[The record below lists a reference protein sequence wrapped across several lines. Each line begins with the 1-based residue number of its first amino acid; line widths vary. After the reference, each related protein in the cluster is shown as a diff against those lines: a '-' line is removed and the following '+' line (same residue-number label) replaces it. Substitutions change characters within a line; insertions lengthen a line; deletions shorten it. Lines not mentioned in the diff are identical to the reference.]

1 MQIDSLKYFYE
12 VAELKSI
19 SKAANNSHISQ
30 PALSHQLSK
39 LEKELGAKLLE
50 RSNKGVKLTSQGEI
64 LYNYAREILISHN
77 NLIEEISANNSIK
90 KEIEITNSSMY
101 ANFLV
106 SNLAKDIGK
115 IFKNFN
121 VIINNQLEINE
132 QVLLL
137 HNRSDVVVGSKMI
150 YDVDL
155 SSNYIGS
162 DKLILISKQEIK
174 KDKLDKLSVAL
185 LDDNLSISKRELE
198 KLDKSKICLKTNSLD
213 TVREYLN
220 NSNTAAIVPKIA
232 VEGEL
237 GTGIFKDLECREYE
251 IEYDLFI
258 TYKKD
263 IESSLKKKINMFK
276 NELERI
282 LNKESI
288 LKNRQ

>member
-64 LYNYAREILISHN
+64 LYNYAREIIISHN
-77 NLIEEISANNSIK
+77 NLIEEISANNFIK
-90 KEIEITNSSMY
+90 EEIEITNSSMY

-106 SNLAKDIGK
+106 SNIAKDIGK

-137 HNRSDVVVGSKMI
+137 HNRADVVVGSKMI

-174 KDKLDKLSVAL
+174 KDKLDKLSIAL
-185 LDDNLSISKRELE
+185 LDDNLSISKNELK
-198 KLDKSKICLKTNSLD
+198 KLDRSKICLTTNSLD
-213 TVREYLN
+213 TIREYLN

-232 VEGEL
+232 VQTEL
-237 GTGIFKDLECREYE
+237 ETGILKNLECREYE

-263 IESSLKKKINMFK
+263 IENSLKKKVNIFK

-282 LNKESI
+282 LNKESL

>member
-106 SNLAKDIGK
+106 SNIAKDIGK

-162 DKLILISKQEIK
+162 DKLILISKQEVK

-185 LDDNLSISKRELE
+185 LGDNLSISKRELE

-232 VEGEL
+232 VQAEL
-237 GTGIFKDLECREYE
+237 ETGILKDLECREYE

-263 IESSLKKKINMFK
+263 IENSLKKKINMFK

-282 LNKESI
+282 LNKENI

>member
-77 NLIEEISANNSIK
+77 NLIEEISANNFSK
-90 KEIEITNSSMY
+90 EEIEITNSSMY

-106 SNLAKDIGK
+106 SNIAKDISK
-115 IFKNFN
+115 IFKSFN

-137 HNRSDVVVGSKMI
+137 HNRSDVVVGCKMI

-162 DKLILISKQEIK
+162 DKLILISRQEVK
-174 KDKLDKLSVAL
+174 KDKFDKLSIAL
-185 LDDNLSISKRELE
+185 LDDNLSIPRRELE
-198 KLDKSKICLKTNSLD
+198 KLDKSNICLKTNSID

-220 NSNTAAIVPKIA
+220 NANTAAIVPKISVQA
-232 VEGEL
+232 EL
-237 GTGIFKDLECREYE
+237 ESGIFKDLECKSYE

-263 IESSLKKKINMFK
+263 IENSLKKKINLFK
-276 NELERI
+276 NELEKI
-282 LNKESI
+282 LNKEIESKVK
-288 LKNRQ
+288 L

>member
-77 NLIEEISANNSIK
+77 NLIEEISANNVSK
-90 KEIEITNSSMY
+90 EEIEITNSSMY

-106 SNLAKDIGK
+106 SNIAKDISK

-137 HNRSDVVVGSKMI
+137 HNRSDVVVGCKMI

-162 DKLILISKQEIK
+162 DKLILISKQEVK
-174 KDKLDKLSVAL
+174 KDKFDKLSIAL
-185 LDDNLSISKRELE
+185 LDDNLSIPRRELE
-198 KLDKSKICLKTNSLD
+198 KLDKSNIYLKTNSID

-220 NSNTAAIVPKIA
+220 NSNTAAIVPKISVQA
-232 VEGEL
+232 EL
-237 GTGIFKDLECREYE
+237 ESEVFKDLECKIYE

-263 IESSLKKKINMFK
+263 IENSLKKKINLFK
-276 NELERI
+276 NELEKI
-282 LNKESI
+282 LNKEIESKVK
-288 LKNRQ
+288 L